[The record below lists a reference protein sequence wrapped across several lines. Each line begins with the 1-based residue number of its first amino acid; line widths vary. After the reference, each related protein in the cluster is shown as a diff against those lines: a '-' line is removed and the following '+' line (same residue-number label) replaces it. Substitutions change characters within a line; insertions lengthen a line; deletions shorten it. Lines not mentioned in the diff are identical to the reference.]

1 MNKEDV
7 VYIYIY
13 IYTMDIWDLLLL
25 EASPLQL
32 INEQLKGMSGFGFAL
47 KSGGGSVVKNSSAKC
62 RRHGSI
68 PGPGRSPV
76 PWISKAHAL
85 QLRSLCFGAWEPQ
98 L

>member
-1 MNKEDV
+1 
-7 VYIYIY
+7 
-13 IYTMDIWDLLLL
+13 MDIIRNLLLL
-25 EASPLQL
+25 EASLQL
-32 INEQLKGMSGFGFAL
+32 INEQLKEMSGFGFAL
-47 KSGGGSVVKNSSAKC
+47 KSGGGLPCGSVVKNSSAKC